1 MSQRFV
7 VTPAAGGVGHP
18 DPAAAPEPPRVDELP
33 ILRYGREPSR
43 YGRCG
48 RCGGT
53 GTSPR
58 GCAGVGSG
66 CRSLWGVRASVASRA
81 AGRWQERW
89 PGRQPRVCV
98 WSARVGGGVG
108 VSRCRESSALS

>member
-7 VTPAAGGVGHP
+7 VTPAAGGVGHS

-48 RCGGT
+48 RCAR
-53 GTSPR
+53 TSPR

-66 CRSLWGVRASVASRA
+66 RSSPRGARASVASRA
-81 AGRWQERW
+81 DGRWQERW
-89 PGRQPRVCV
+89 PGRQPRVRV
-98 WSARVGGGVG
+98 WSARG
-108 VSRCRESSALS
+108 